1 VKKII
6 TPLQSSS
13 VIAIGYILIC
23 GSYIWFSGAIAAK
36 LSTSI
41 PALQNIE
48 LYKGLAYV
56 VVTGLIL
63 FFILYN
69 LLARIVIQSRELEL
83 QKKALIAAQSRA
95 LTGSFAAGIAHD
107 INNVL
112 GVVDFG
118 IDELRDIVPEE
129 KMKYIDRLDKAFTMI
144 GDLSRRL
151 QKIGKVNT
159 TIDMTEIKITDI
171 VRQTVDFA
179 SRHRKLKTCKV
190 SLVDQGCNGT
200 FCVNPYLI
208 EQMLINLMI
217 NAADATECK
226 GTIRVVVAAD
236 ANSVQIEI
244 HDNGPGIAPD
254 RRETIFN
261 AYYTTKPDGT
271 GLGLATVKTCAELH
285 GGMVQ
290 IEGSSL
296 GGALFRVVIPL
307 KKQLS
312 KL

>member
-1 VKKII
+1 MKKII
-6 TPLQSSS
+6 TPLQSSAT
-13 VIAIGYILIC
+13 IAAGYIIIC
-23 GSYIWFSGAIAAK
+23 GVYIWFSGAIAAR
-36 LSTSI
+36 LSSSI

-56 VVTGLIL
+56 IITGLIL

-69 LLARIVIQSRELEL
+69 LLARIVTQNRELEL
-83 QKKALIAAQSRA
+83 QKKALIAVQSRA

-129 KMKYIDRLDKAFTMI
+129 KMKFIDRLDKAFTMI

-159 TIDMTEIKITDI
+159 TIDMTDVKVSEFVHQI
-171 VRQTVDFA
+171 VDFA
-179 SRHRKLKTCKV
+179 SRHRKLKSCKV
-190 SLVDQGCNGT
+190 TLVDQGSSGT

-208 EQMLINLMI
+208 EQMLINMMI

-226 GTIRVVVAAD
+226 GTIRIVVTTD
-236 ANSVQIEI
+236 IKSVQIEI
-244 HDNGPGIAPD
+244 HDNGPGIAPNL
-254 RRETIFN
+254 RETIFE
-261 AYYTTKPDGT
+261 AYYTTKPDGS
-271 GLGLATVKTCAELH
+271 GLGLATVKICAELH
-285 GGMVQ
+285 GGTVQ
-290 IEGSSL
+290 IDSSSL
-296 GGALFRVVIPL
+296 GGALFRVMIPR
-307 KKQLS
+307 KIIKQQE
-312 KL
+312 